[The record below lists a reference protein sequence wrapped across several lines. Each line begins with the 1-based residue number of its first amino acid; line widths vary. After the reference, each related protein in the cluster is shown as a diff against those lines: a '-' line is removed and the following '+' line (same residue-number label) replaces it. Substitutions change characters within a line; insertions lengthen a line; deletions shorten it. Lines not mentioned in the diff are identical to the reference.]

1 MPRGYTSNFLER
13 TGSTSG
19 DAPLYLLEIEHPQ
32 LTTPI
37 RIVNDTQDVVSNGD
51 TFTAFAFRVSLPDD
65 IDKQLPRARLS
76 VDNVGR
82 ELVQWLD
89 ASAGGKGATVRVM
102 QIMRDAPDL
111 VEFEITLDLLNVSQ
125 TAAEVSAELGFDDTL
140 NLAGLPISYRPDVAP
155 GLF

>member
-1 MPRGYTSNFLER
+1 MPRGYTTNYLER
-13 TGSTSG
+13 TGNTSG
-19 DAPLYLLEIEHPQ
+19 DAPLYLLEIEHAQ
-32 LTTPI
+32 LATPI
-37 RIVNDTQDVVSNGD
+37 RIVNDTQDIVSNGD
-51 TFTAFAFRVSLPDD
+51 TYTAFAFRVSLPDD

-102 QIMRDAPDL
+102 QVMRDAPDL
-111 VEFEITLDLLNVSQ
+111 IEFEITLDLLNVSQ

-140 NLAGLPISYRPDVAP
+140 NLAGLPISYRPDIAP